1 VRRRT
6 LTRVVDFKAFIS
18 GCAGLVLGDAERRF
32 FAQTRPCGLILFAR
46 NCQTPEQIEALIA
59 SFKEAV
65 ESDEVLVLID
75 QEGGRV
81 QRLRPPHWRAMPP
94 ARCYG
99 RLYEIDPELGKQAA
113 FAGARLIAQE
123 LHPLG
128 INVDCT
134 PVLDVPEKG
143 AHEIIGDRA
152 FSTDPEVVI
161 ALGRAVMD
169 GCLAGGVLPVIK
181 HVPGHGRAK
190 ADSHLA
196 LPRIDVAEADLDAI
210 DFRPFHALRDAPLA
224 MTAHVLLP
232 VYDDRRPASISPVI
246 MGEVIRKRI
255 GLTGLV
261 MSDDLGMKALGGP
274 FAERARL
281 VIEAGCDVA
290 LHCGGNLAE
299 MQDVARAVPPLEGLA
314 AERFVRARACLQ
326 DPQPF
331 DIAESLALVTEA
343 AGTQVAALGADPTVQ
358 A

>member
-1 VRRRT
+1 M
-6 LTRVVDFKAFIS
+6 DFKAFIS

-32 FAQTRPCGLILFAR
+32 FAAARPCGLILFAR
-46 NCQTPEQIEALIA
+46 NCQTPEQIRALIA
-59 SFKEAV
+59 AFKDAV

-99 RLYEIDPELGKQAA
+99 RLYEIDPELGRQAA

-123 LHPLG
+123 LHALD

-152 FSTDPEVVI
+152 FSSDPEVVI
-161 ALGRAVMD
+161 ALGRAVME

-190 ADSHLA
+190 ADSHLS
-196 LPRIDVAEADLDAI
+196 LPRIDVSEADLDAI
-210 DFRPFHALRDAPLA
+210 DFRPFRALRDAPLA

-232 VYDDRRPASISPVI
+232 VYDDQRPASISPVI
-246 MGEVIRKRI
+246 MGEVIRNRI

-261 MSDDLGMKALGGP
+261 MSDDLGMQALGGP
-274 FAERARL
+274 FAERARG

-290 LHCGGNLAE
+290 LHCGGNLDE
-299 MQDVARAVPPLEGLA
+299 MKDVASAVPPLEGIA
-314 AERFVRARACLQ
+314 AERFAHARSLLRE
-326 DPQPF
+326 PQAF
-331 DIAESLALVTEA
+331 DVAEAMALVTEA
-343 AGTQVAALGADPTVQ
+343 AGTQVASLGADPTVQ

>member
-1 VRRRT
+1 
-6 LTRVVDFKAFIS
+6 VDFKAFIS
-18 GCAGLVLGDAERRF
+18 GCAGASLSDAERRF
-32 FAQTRPCGLILFAR
+32 FAATRPCGLILFAR
-46 NCQTPEQIEALIA
+46 NCQTPEQIKALIA
-59 SFKEAV
+59 AFKDAA

-94 ARCYG
+94 AGCYG
-99 RLYEIDPELGKQAA
+99 RLYEIDSSLGRQAA

-123 LHPLG
+123 LHALD

-152 FSTDPEVVI
+152 FSSDPEVVI
-161 ALGRAVMD
+161 ELGRAVMD
-169 GCLAGGVLPVIK
+169 GCIAGGVLPVIK

-196 LPRIDVAEADLDAI
+196 LPRIDVSKADLDAI
-210 DFRPFHALRDAPLA
+210 DFRPFRALRDAPLA

-232 VYDDRRPASISPVI
+232 VYDDQRPASISPVI
-246 MGEVIRKRI
+246 MGEVIRNRI

-274 FAERARL
+274 FAERARG
-281 VIEAGCDVA
+281 VIAAGCDVA

-299 MQDVARAVPPLEGLA
+299 MTDVASAVPPLEGMA
-314 AERFVRARACLQ
+314 AQRFAHARSFLRE
-326 DPQPF
+326 PQPF
-331 DIAESLALVTEA
+331 DVSEAIALVTEA